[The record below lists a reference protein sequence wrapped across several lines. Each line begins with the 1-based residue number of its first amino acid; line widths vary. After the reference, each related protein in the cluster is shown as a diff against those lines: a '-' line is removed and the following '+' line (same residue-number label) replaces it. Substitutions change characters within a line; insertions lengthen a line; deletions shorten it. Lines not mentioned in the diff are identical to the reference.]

1 MRTLVLLIA
10 SPHFSAELWYD
21 QLWPLFFSVVNGAK
35 SASQKVR
42 IFCAASH
49 LAGKKFSIAHQF
61 ARIAVLQSGAD
72 ALRQAQRDALEGHN
86 GFILPRR
93 GLRIDVAP
101 AIPFFRFLLR
111 QLEGA
116 LRRGKGDNRL
126 MLPAVPLIVQ
136 LRQARR
142 CEKSAPCRTGA
153 PKPAETATALYPAA
167 TAYGLRPTPGQ
178 QPWRRQ
184 LPRRPPGPSAA

>member
-42 IFCAASH
+42 IFARPHTLPAKVFHRAPVRADSCSSVGSRRASPCP
-49 LAGKKFSIAHQF
+49 AE
-61 ARIAVLQSGAD
+61 RP
-72 ALRQAQRDALEGHN
+72 EGHN
-86 GFILPRR
+86 GFILPVR

-101 AIPFFRFLLR
+101 AIPFLRFLLR

-136 LRQARR
+136 FRRAHADARKAHLAEQGSKASGNSHSSLSR
-142 CEKSAPCRTGA
+142 CHSVW
-153 PKPAETATALYPAA
+153 PASHLC
-167 TAYGLRPTPGQ
+167 Q